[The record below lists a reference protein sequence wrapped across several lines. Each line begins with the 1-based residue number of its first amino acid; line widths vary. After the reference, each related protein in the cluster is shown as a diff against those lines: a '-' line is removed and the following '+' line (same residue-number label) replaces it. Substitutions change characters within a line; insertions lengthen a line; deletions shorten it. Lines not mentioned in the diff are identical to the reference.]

1 MRIRFASPL
10 AKILGQS
17 DCDLVIHRTTT
28 VEEVVG
34 HLSREFAQT
43 QVFASHYPGK
53 PYVPHILM
61 VIKNGRYLLKP
72 HDCLENHDDLEII
85 PPIMG
90 G

>member
-10 AKILGQS
+10 AKLIGQR
-17 DCDLVIHRTTT
+17 DCDITIHRTIT

-34 HLSREFAQT
+34 LLSRKFAQT
-43 QVFASHYPGK
+43 EVFEGDYPGK
-53 PYVPHILM
+53 PYVPHVLM

-72 HDCLENHDDLEII
+72 QDRIEDDDHLEII

>member
-10 AKILGQS
+10 AKIIGQR
-17 DCDLVIHRTTT
+17 DCNLVVENTIT

-34 HLSREFAQT
+34 LLSREFAQT
-43 QVFASHYPGK
+43 QIFSAHYPGK

-61 VIKNGRYLLKP
+61 VIKNGRHLLKP
-72 HDCLENHDDLEII
+72 QDNLENHDDLEII